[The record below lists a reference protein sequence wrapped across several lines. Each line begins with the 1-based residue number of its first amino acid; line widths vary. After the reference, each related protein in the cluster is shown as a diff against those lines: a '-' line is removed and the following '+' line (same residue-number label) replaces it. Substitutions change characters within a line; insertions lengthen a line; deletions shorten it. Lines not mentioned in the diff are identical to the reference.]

1 VRATEFVLDFVVKRL
16 QAEVDKLDSIYF
28 AILTLFFRLHQTTVI
43 QGQVIAALGAKTV
56 NLVIKSVLAYRDR
69 RSCELRSLWP

>member
-1 VRATEFVLDFVVKRL
+1 VRATELVLDFVVKRL
-16 QAEVDKLDSIYF
+16 QAEVGKLDSIYF
-28 AILTLFFRLHQTTVI
+28 AILTLFFRLHQTTFI

-69 RSCELRSLWP
+69 RLCELRSLWP